1 MGPSLR
7 AALVVAGLTLA
18 GVAAP
23 FATGLSLLIQLPA
36 ALVALAV
43 GGHAIMRL
51 VNPDFRSLKIDEAQI
66 HVRDRSGSRS
76 SGKLIGSPFVSP
88 LYVGFRWRPAEKRLP
103 HSVGIFRGQMAG
115 SDFRRLSALLR
126 QREGR

>member
-36 ALVALAV
+36 ALVALVV

-51 VNPDFRSLKIDEAQI
+51 VNPDIRSLKIDEARI
-66 HVRDRSGSRS
+66 HIRDRSGSRS

-103 HSVGIFRGQMAG
+103 HSVGVFRGQMAE

-126 QREGR
+126 QQEGG